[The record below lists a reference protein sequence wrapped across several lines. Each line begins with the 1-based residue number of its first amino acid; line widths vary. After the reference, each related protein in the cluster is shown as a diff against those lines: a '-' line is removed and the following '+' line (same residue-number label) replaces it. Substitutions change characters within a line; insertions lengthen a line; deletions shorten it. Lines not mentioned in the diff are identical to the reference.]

1 MQVVRSVPVLPRL
14 EPPFRRAQRAL
25 RGAPPIAPYLV
36 ESALLVALYYA
47 VARLGFS
54 LEFAGPVAAI
64 VWLPVGVSIAFLY
77 FRGLGY
83 WPAVLI
89 GDLLVNNYSAFP
101 VGTAVGQTVGNV
113 LEVVIAT
120 ELLRR
125 SARRGPLL
133 GSVGGV
139 ARMILAIS
147 IGTAVSAT
155 IGALTLRLGGVIGL
169 DAAPRVWRTWWLG
182 DFSGALV
189 VVPFA
194 LAWWRRPLGGLSRAR
209 TWEAVIV
216 MAGVVVLTEVAFSM
230 RTPVA
235 YIVFPGLIW
244 AAIRFGPRGATLA
257 LVIAVGPAIWN
268 TVHYEGPFVFHTV
281 THAVLTTQLYI
292 AVAATTTLV
301 IAAVVAEREEYARRL
316 VASRARLIV
325 ASDTERRRI
334 ERNLHDGAQQRL
346 MALAF
351 RLRRSESEARL
362 VPEAAPGLIAEA
374 EDELLQ
380 AVSELREL
388 AHGIHPAVLTTLG
401 LGEAIRGV
409 AARSTVPVQVVELP
423 DARLGD
429 VVEGTAYFVVV
440 EAISN
445 AQKHARARSI
455 RVRVAADAANLRI
468 EVADDGVGGAVV
480 RVGSGLEGLRDRVEG
495 AGGTARIESTPTVGT
510 RITAV
515 LPLA

>member
-14 EPPFRRAQRAL
+14 EPPLRRAQSAL
-25 RGAPPIAPYLV
+25 RNAPPFAPYLL
-36 ESALLVALYYA
+36 ESALLVAMYYG
-47 VARLGFS
+47 VAKLGFS

-77 FRGLGY
+77 FRGLGF
-83 WPAVLI
+83 WPAVLV
-89 GDLLVNNYSAFP
+89 GDLLVNR
-101 VGTAVGQTVGNV
+101 
-113 LEVVIAT
+113 L
-120 ELLRR
+120 R
-125 SARRGPLL
+125 SAPRGDRGRTDRRQRARGPHRDRAAPSIRPPWAML

-139 ARMILAIS
+139 ARMLLAIA
-147 IGTAVSAT
+147 IGTALSAT
-155 IGALTLRLGGVIGL
+155 IGALTLLLGGVIQT

-194 LAWWRRPLGGLSRAR
+194 LAWWRRIPLGLSRAR
-209 TWEAVIV
+209 TWEALIV
-216 MAGVVVLTEVAFSM
+216 MAAVAGLTEVSFSM

-281 THAVLTTQLYI
+281 THAVLSTQLYI
-292 AVAATTTLV
+292 AVAAITTLV

-362 VPEAAPGLIAEA
+362 APEAAPGLIAEA

-409 AARSTVPVQVVELP
+409 ASRSTVPVQVVEVP
-423 DARLGD
+423 DGRLDD

-445 AQKHARARSI
+445 AQKHARASSI
-455 RVRVAADAANLRI
+455 RVRVVADAANLRI

-495 AGGTARIESTPTVGT
+495 AGGTARIESPSTVGT

-515 LPLA
+515 LPLG